1 MSNRRRVLLVFSNP
15 GFRDGLFSRLI
26 AAGCQ
31 VEACE
36 GARKATPKLGDAD
49 VMVLD
54 LWTSD
59 EDAVDFARRVRTS
72 LQPRLPILALG
83 GRGDDERFIAMIR
96 AGAIGCLYTDDA
108 ATRLPSAIEDALAG
122 GHPMSRGMGAILLEH
137 VRRQSSPSSPS
148 SLPTK
153 SVTVLTERE
162 RTVLTQLARGL
173 LYEDIG
179 KILGVSVNT
188 VRSFIRTIYG
198 KLEVNSRTEAV
209 LVGIK
214 LGLIRG
220 TPYPR
225 TRSRPR

>member
-1 MSNRRRVLLVFSNP
+1 MVDGRRVLLVFSNP
-15 GFRDGLFSRLI
+15 GFRDGLSSRLKE
-26 AAGCQ
+26 ANCH
-31 VEACE
+31 VEACA
-36 GARKATPKLGDAD
+36 GARKATSKLGDAD

-54 LWTSD
+54 LWTAD

-83 GRGDDERFIAMIR
+83 ARGDDERFIAVIR

-122 GHPMSRGMGAILLEH
+122 GHPMSRGMGAIFLEH
-137 VRRQSSPSSPS
+137 LRRQSPPASQ
-148 SLPTK
+148 PTR

-188 VRSFIRTIYG
+188 VRSFIRTIYR

-214 LGLIRG
+214 LGLVRG

>member
-1 MSNRRRVLLVFSNP
+1 MSDRRRVILVFSNP
-15 GFRDGLFSRLI
+15 GFRDGLSARLRE
-26 AAGCQ
+26 ANCH
-31 VEACE
+31 VEACA

-54 LWTSD
+54 LWISD
-59 EDAVDFARRVRTS
+59 EDAVDFVRRVRTS
-72 LQPRLPILALG
+72 LQPRLPIVALG
-83 GRGDDERFIAMIR
+83 ARGDDERFIAVIR

-108 ATRLPSAIEDALAG
+108 ATRLPSAIQDALAG

-137 VRRQSSPSSPS
+137 LRRQSPPSAQPS
-148 SLPTK
+148 K

-179 KILGVSVNT
+179 KLLGVSVNT
-188 VRSFIRTIYG
+188 VRSFVRTIYG

-214 LGLIRG
+214 LGLVRG

>member
-15 GFRDGLFSRLI
+15 GFRDGLHSRLMETN
-26 AAGCQ
+26 CQ
-31 VEACE
+31 VEACAGTRE
-36 GARKATPKLGDAD
+36 ATPKLGDAD
-49 VMVLD
+49 VMLID

-59 EDAVDFARRVRTS
+59 ADAVDFVRRVRTS
-72 LQPRLPILALG
+72 LQPRLPIVALG
-83 GRGDDERFIAMIR
+83 ACGDDERFIAIIR
-96 AGAIGCLYTDDA
+96 AGAIGCLYTHDA
-108 ATRLPSAIEDALAG
+108 TTRLPAALEDALAG

-137 VRRQSSPSSPS
+137 LRRQSPPSSQ
-148 SLPTK
+148 PTK
-153 SVTVLTERE
+153 PVSVLTARE

-188 VRSFIRTIYG
+188 VRSYIRAIYG

>member
-1 MSNRRRVLLVFSNP
+1 MGDRCRVLLVFSNH
-15 GFRDGLFSRLI
+15 GFREGLLSRLMG
-26 AAGCQ
+26 ANCL
-31 VEACE
+31 VEACAGTRE
-36 GARKATPKLGDAD
+36 ATPKLRDAD
-49 VMVLD
+49 IMVLD

-59 EDAVDFARRVRTS
+59 ADAVDFVRRVRTS
-72 LQPRLPILALG
+72 LQPRLPIVALG
-83 GRGDDERFIAMIR
+83 ARGDDERFIAIIR

-108 ATRLPSAIEDALAG
+108 ATRLPSALEDASAG

-137 VRRQSSPSSPS
+137 LRRQSPPSSQ
-148 SLPTK
+148 PTK
-153 SVTVLTERE
+153 SVSVLTERE
-162 RTVLTQLARGL
+162 RTVLSQLARGL

-188 VRSFIRTIYG
+188 VRSFIRTIYR

-209 LVGIK
+209 VVGIK
-214 LGLIRG
+214 LGLVRG

>member
-1 MSNRRRVLLVFSNP
+1 MGNCRRVLLVFSNP
-15 GFRDGLFSRLI
+15 GFRDGLHSRLME
-26 AAGCQ
+26 ANCH
-31 VEACE
+31 VEACAGTRE
-36 GARKATPKLGDAD
+36 ATPKLGDAD

-59 EDAVDFARRVRTS
+59 ADAVDFVRRVRTS
-72 LQPRLPILALG
+72 LQPRLPIVALG
-83 GRGDDERFIAMIR
+83 ARGDDERFIAIIR

-108 ATRLPSAIEDALAG
+108 ATRLPSALEDALAG

-137 VRRQSSPSSPS
+137 LRRQSPPSSQ
-148 SLPTK
+148 PTK
-153 SVTVLTERE
+153 SVSVLTERE
-162 RTVLTQLARGL
+162 RTVLSQLARGL